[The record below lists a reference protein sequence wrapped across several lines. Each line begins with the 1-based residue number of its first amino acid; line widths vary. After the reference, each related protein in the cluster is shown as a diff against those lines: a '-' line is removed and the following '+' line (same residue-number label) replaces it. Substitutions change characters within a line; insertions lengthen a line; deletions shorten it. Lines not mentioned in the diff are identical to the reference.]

1 MISLYNAGEN
11 MKEERKKKIYLML
24 LGIVGLVVLMTGM
37 TYAIFQYA
45 QAGNIENVIT
55 TGSLKLTLTEG
66 NEINVTDALPMLD
79 AQGLAS
85 TGFDFT
91 LENEG
96 IVPVNYTIYLDN
108 VALSGSD
115 VALDESFLKYSFD
128 INGVAGTANTL
139 TSLGSNGSRILTSG
153 VIAEGAINSYVLR
166 VWITADI
173 DADIQGQVWKGK
185 IRLEGSQI
193 QQ

>member
-1 MISLYNAGEN
+1 
-11 MKEERKKKIYLML
+11 ML
-24 LGIVGLVVLMTGM
+24 L
-37 TYAIFQYA
+37 Q
-45 QAGNIENVIT
+45 
-55 TGSLKLTLTEG
+55 
-66 NEINVTDALPMLD
+66 
-79 AQGLAS
+79 
-85 TGFDFT
+85 
-91 LENEG
+91 
-96 IVPVNYTIYLDN
+96 
-108 VALSGSD
+108 
-115 VALDESFLKYSFD
+115 

-139 TSLGSNGSRILTSG
+139 TSLGSNGSRVLTSG